1 MATKADITEPTKASL
16 DVKLREATFDDY
28 EQICA
33 LQKRNGLECK
43 PRQEWEHLWKNNPE
57 YREYAHW
64 PIGYVAENSERVI
77 VGYTAWIPL
86 SYHFEGRKVTAGS
99 GWGMAVDEPYRG
111 HTIFLMRRALNPRTS
126 EFQVDASA
134 KPNVSRI
141 MDRILIRLNVGGRIP
156 AGDWDNAS
164 FWITNYQGFLNS
176 AVKARGWPSLL
187 AYPAR
192 AAMWIRDQLRGST
205 SWATCN
211 VDKVQVCSGF
221 DERFDRFWEELKQA
235 YPRRFLATRSREVL
249 EWHFRYGLA
258 AKKIWVVTIN
268 DQSRILAYGIFRRQD
283 NPHLGLKRIRLIDF
297 QAVNGDHQTMVPM
310 LAWAFDRCRQEEIHI
325 LEAYG
330 FRSDKQSVIESLR
343 PHRRRLPAWSFFYSS
358 FNQTLKKQLQNP
370 EVWDPSHYDG
380 DESL

>member
-1 MATKADITEPTKASL
+1 MRASDITEPSKASL

-28 EQICA
+28 EQIAA
-33 LQKRNGLECK
+33 LQTRNGLGCK
-43 PRQEWEHLWKNNPE
+43 SREEWEHLWKNNPE
-57 YREYAHW
+57 YSEYAHW
-64 PIGYVAENSERVI
+64 PIGYVAENSDKIV

-111 HTIFLMRRALNPRTS
+111 HTIFLMRRALNPKTS

-134 KPNVSRI
+134 KPNVARI
-141 MDRILIRLNVGGRIP
+141 MDRILIRLNIGGRIP

-164 FWITNYQGFLNS
+164 FWISNYRGFLQS
-176 AVKARGWPSLL
+176 AVKARGWPRPI
-187 AYPAR
+187 AYPA
-192 AAMWIRDQLRGST
+192 AIAMWMRDQLKGST
-205 SWATCN
+205 SWATRAGE
-211 VDKVQVCSGF
+211 DVQLCPCF

-235 YPRRFLATRSREVL
+235 YPNRFLATRSRQVL
-249 EWHFRYGLA
+249 EWHFRYALRANNIWILA
-258 AKKIWVVTIN
+258 IGDK
-268 DQSRILAYGIFRRQD
+268 SRISAYGIFRRQD
-283 NPHLGLKRIRLIDF
+283 NPQLSLKRIRLIDF
-297 QAVNGDHQTMVPM
+297 QAVDGNHQAMVPM
-310 LAWAFDRCRQEEIHI
+310 LAWAFRRCRQEGIHI

-330 FRSDKQSVIESLR
+330 FRSDKQSVIESLH

-358 FNQTLKKQLQNP
+358 FNQALKQKLQNP